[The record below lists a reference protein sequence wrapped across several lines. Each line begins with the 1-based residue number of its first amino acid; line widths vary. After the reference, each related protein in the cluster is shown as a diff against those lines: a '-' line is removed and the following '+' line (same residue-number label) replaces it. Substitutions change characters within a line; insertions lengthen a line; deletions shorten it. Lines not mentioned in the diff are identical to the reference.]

1 MPHLQQRSREER
13 NASPIHVR
21 VSPAERV
28 TITDK
33 AVTSGYSLSEF
44 ARQAMLNWSPAVA
57 ADGRVDRE
65 LNTRQVIPVETPIIV
80 PDDTR
85 IVGVNATVRMTLD
98 IEERACWTDD
108 IP

>member
-1 MPHLQQRSREER
+1 MALVAGDE
-13 NASPIHVR
+13 IHYI
-21 VSPAERV
+21 A
-28 TITDK
+28 
-33 AVTSGYSLSEF
+33 L
-44 ARQAMLNWSPAVA
+44 L
-57 ADGRVDRE
+57 DRE

>member
-57 ADGRVDRE
+57 ADGRVGE
-65 LNTRQVIPVETPIIV
+65 LEARVAEVERIIAAWMAAEDE
-80 PDDTR
+80 DD
-85 IVGVNATVRMTLD
+85 D
-98 IEERACWTDD
+98 E
-108 IP
+108 